1 MFHSLVLNC
10 ISSSSSSEGSRKG
23 PKSPDPDYSPYVTP
37 IKSNQP
43 YIRRTDDRDT
53 EHRAKGVKN
62 SSKEVTLSNGNVKRE
77 NHAKTS
83 HDSHEYIEVHGH
95 LKVFTESY

>member
-37 IKSNQP
+37 IKSNQ
-43 YIRRTDDRDT
+43 RRTDDRDT
-53 EHRAKGVKN
+53 EHKAKGVKN